1 MDDSHP
7 VASSLQQFFGDEQDD
22 GPAVAALASQL
33 ADHPALAVRLRDA
46 WQAVIAGGDGEEARA
61 LVEDFANRDMS
72 TSGDRARAWL
82 HAIYAKLEPLW
93 QTL

>member
-7 VASSLQQFFGDEQDD
+7 VASALQQFFGDEPDD
-22 GPAVAALASQL
+22 EAATGALASQL

-46 WQAVIAGGDGEEARA
+46 WQAVMAKSDGEEARA
-61 LVEDFANRDMS
+61 LVEDFANRDMRAA
-72 TSGDRARAWL
+72 GDRAQAWL
-82 HAIYAKLEPLW
+82 RVTYANLQSLW